1 MRHLPRALLA
11 GGLGFAMSLIA
22 GCGGGAG
29 LLSSDQ
35 AGNLN
40 SQLDQVSSAVAAG
53 HCDAARNAASSFSQ
67 AVFNL
72 PSTISG
78 TLKTDLG
85 SAANTISQLV
95 PQKCHQAAATT
106 NTATTATN
114 TTSTTQTTHT
124 VTTTAPTTNTVTQ
137 PSTASSGGG
146 GLGGGVTTGGGI
158 LPGGASGNGN
168 G

>member
-1 MRHLPRALLA
+1 
-11 GGLGFAMSLIA
+11 MSLIA

-29 LLSSDQ
+29 LLSSGQ
-35 AGNLN
+35 AGSLS

-53 HCDAARNAASSFSQ
+53 HCGAARNAASNFSQ

-95 PQKCHQAAATT
+95 PGQCHQAAATT
-106 NTATTATN
+106 TTATSTTNTATSTQTTNTATTTTPATTVTQTTTTPATTQTSTG
-114 TTSTTQTTHT
+114 TTSTG
-124 VTTTAPTTNTVTQ
+124 
-137 PSTASSGGG
+137 SSGGG
-146 GLGGGVTTGGGI
+146 GLGGGATTGGGV
-158 LPGGASGNGN
+158 LTGGASGNGN